1 MYVNGVKITAMEGAP
16 IEGRHHTSARISALE
31 ERVKMLADLLGGTL
45 TALGML
51 SAHVG
56 ATREAG
62 DDLAAFRERLAEM
75 QREIQTLDDKLE
87 AVWPDST
94 TT

>member
-1 MYVNGVKITAMEGAP
+1 MEETP
-16 IEGRHHTSARISALE
+16 VEGRHHTSARISALE

-51 SAHVG
+51 SAHAG
-56 ATREAG
+56 ATHEAG

-75 QREIQTLDDKLE
+75 QQEIKTLADKLE
-87 AVWPDST
+87 TVWPDST

>member
-1 MYVNGVKITAMEGAP
+1 MESTGMEG
-16 IEGRHHTSARISALE
+16 RRHTSARSSALE
-31 ERVKMLADLLGGTL
+31 ERVSMLADLLGGTL
-45 TALGML
+45 SALGML

-62 DDLAAFRERLAEM
+62 DDLAAFRERLA
-75 QREIQTLDDKLE
+75 QLQQEIKSLDEKLE
-87 AVWPDST
+87 TVWPGST

>member
-1 MYVNGVKITAMEGAP
+1 MHADDVKITGMEDVP
-16 IEGRHHTSARISALE
+16 IEGRHHTSARLSALE

-56 ATREAG
+56 VTREAG

-75 QREIQTLDDKLE
+75 QREIKTLDDKLE
-87 AVWPDST
+87 SVWPDST

>member
-1 MYVNGVKITAMEGAP
+1 MDEAP
-16 IEGRHHTSARISALE
+16 LEGRHHMSARISALE

-56 ATREAG
+56 VTREAG

-75 QREIQTLDDKLE
+75 QGEIKALDDKLE